1 MSNTVVLAEFEKQK
15 RNRLLVGILFDL
27 LGIAT
32 YLFPAIGE
40 AGDLA
45 WAPIAAA
52 SFFAMYRGLT
62 GIIGGS
68 MVFIEELFPLTDFMP
83 TFTLTWLWVY
93 QINAK
98 KNKERF
104 INNYNKN
111 KKDSVIDITDQQET
125 KNITA

>member
-15 RNRLLVGILFDL
+15 RNRLLVGILFDV

-98 KNKERF
+98 KSKERF
-104 INNYNKN
+104 INNYNKS
-111 KKDSVIDITDQQET
+111 KKDAVIDITDPQET
-125 KNITA
+125 KNIPA

>member
-1 MSNTVVLAEFEKQK
+1 MSESIALAEFEKQK

-104 INNYNKN
+104 IQTYNKN
-111 KKDSVIDITDQQET
+111 KKDSVIDITDQQEV